1 MKCLLCKKRVCNYKI
16 MLYNPKFGNKSI
28 LDLCSICYIINHKY
42 IMNIT

>member
-16 MLYNPKFGNKSI
+16 MLYNHKFGNKSI